1 MFKTGNYYQPSNRF
15 LPAVEMTVPHYWK
28 LPSFSSLLQGEMGTA
43 LTLVMVL
50 VISLTSS
57 NLNAEITAD
66 QIARLGADL
75 TPLGG
80 DKAGNADGSIP
91 AWEGGLT
98 QPPAGYQ
105 PGRHYVDPYA
115 GDAIKFTITAANMG
129 QYADK
134 LTEGHKA
141 LLKAYKDTYKM
152 NVYPTHRSAAAP
164 QRIYDA
170 TRTFAATARLT
181 ADGNGVEGAVNG
193 TPFPIPASG
202 LEAIWNHLLRWRSD
216 AVDRHI
222 VQAAPTRGGD
232 YTPVLFNDQLDMV
245 YSHEGMTPDK
255 LNNLI
260 LYFKQEVLAPARL
273 AGGILLVHET
283 LNQNRENRNAWL
295 YNPGQRR
302 VRRAPNVAFDNPG
315 TASDGMRTNDQFD
328 MYNGSPERYD
338 WKLIGKKEMYVP
350 YNNYK
355 LQDPALKYSDILKP
369 LHINQ
374 DYPRYELHRVWIVD
388 ATLKPGAR
396 HLYKRRTFY
405 LDEDSWQIL
414 LVDQYDNRDQL
425 WRVSEGFAINYYDV
439 PALWTSLETH
449 TDLQAGRYLAIG
461 LVNESVPYNFRI
473 KFTNND
479 FNPSSLRREGIR

>member
-1 MFKTGNYYQPSNRF
+1 MKSMIK
-15 LPAVEMTVPHYWK
+15 MTMPQFQK
-28 LPSFSSLLQGEMGTA
+28 LPELLFMVQGKMIAAKNYLLLVLLFSLASLN
-43 LTLVMVL
+43 
-50 VISLTSS
+50 IH
-57 NLNAEITAD
+57 AEIAAD

-80 DKAGNADGSIP
+80 EKAGNAEGSIP

-98 QPPAGYQ
+98 QPPPGYQ
-105 PGRHYVDPYA
+105 PGQHYVDPYA
-115 GDAIKFTITAANMG
+115 GEQIKFTITATNMD
-129 QYADK
+129 QYVAR

-141 LLKAYKDTYKM
+141 LLQTYKDSYKM
-152 NVYPTHRSAAAP
+152 NIYPTHRSAAAP

-170 TRTFAATARLT
+170 TRQIAATARLT

-193 TPFPIPASG
+193 IPFPVPANG
-202 LEAIWNHLLRWRSD
+202 LEVIWNHMLRWRGD
-216 AVDRHI
+216 YVDRHI
-222 VQAAPTRGGD
+222 VQAAPTRSGD
-232 YTPVLFNDQLDMV
+232 YTLVQFHDAIDMI
-245 YSHEGMTPDK
+245 YSKEGMTGDT

-260 LYFKQEVLAPARL
+260 LYFKQEVVAPARL

-283 LNQNRENRNAWL
+283 LNQNKENRNAWL

-315 TASDGMRTNDQFD
+315 TASDGLRTNDQFD

-388 ATLKPGAR
+388 AVLKPGAR

-405 LDEDSWQIL
+405 VDEDSWQVL
-414 LVDQYDNRDQL
+414 AVDQYDNRDQL
-425 WRVSEGFAINYYDV
+425 WRVSEGFAMNYYDV
-439 PALWTSLETH
+439 PTLWTSLESH

-461 LVNESVPYNFRI
+461 LFNESVPHNFRI
-473 KFTNND
+473 KFTDSD